1 MVNAD
6 TITTTTSIL
15 RSTKKAL
22 GLSDDYTVFDVDVI
36 MHINTVFAFL
46 NQLGVGPEEGFSI
59 EDDTAVWEDF
69 TTDVRLNA
77 VKSYVYLRVKLL
89 FDPPA
94 TSFAISAFEK
104 QVSEMEWRL
113 NMSYETYTNPNDPLI
128 TDIIDG
134 GDHAS

>member
-134 GDHAS
+134 GTPTA

>member
-6 TITTTTSIL
+6 TVTTTTSIL

-22 GLSDDYTVFDVDVI
+22 GLPEDYTVFDVDVI